1 MSVLVVA
8 LFSAVLNRTCK
19 ECLRSQSA
27 TDRREVSLYD
37 SRRGSDSTFDV
48 IASQKFVA
56 YSSFLLYKYRDST
69 CLC

>member
-1 MSVLVVA
+1 MRQMVA
-8 LFSAVLNRTCK
+8 LFSAVLSRTCK
-19 ECLRSQSA
+19 ERLVCTIVGGAR
-27 TDRREVSLYD
+27 TV
-37 SRRGSDSTFDV
+37 TFDV

>member
-1 MSVLVVA
+1 MVA
-8 LFSAVLNRTCK
+8 LFSAVLSRTCK

-27 TDRREVSLYD
+27 TDRRKVSCTIVGGA
-37 SRRGSDSTFDV
+37 RTVTFDV

-69 CLC
+69 C